1 MHTILDCKTSKGL
14 AKITDNGTRGA
25 RFCSSESLKR
35 KRVTFLILLLPSRR
49 RRHDGHG
56 GDGVHVH
63 FAAAAADAAKFLKY
77 IKEDFSGSLDQK
89 NQEILGLAV

>member
-63 FAAAAADAAKFLKY
+63 FADAAKFLKY

-89 NQEILGLAV
+89 NQEILAV

>member
-49 RRHDGHG
+49 RRRHDGHG

-63 FAAAAADAAKFLKY
+63 FAAAADAAKFLKY

-89 NQEILGLAV
+89 NQEILAV